1 MSHSSTRK
9 NFLLINADGALRQ
22 VIDGELTEDTL
33 ALVAAGELTCVI
45 FDTTSSPPQ
54 FATLDEE
61 GNTTWTMLALRHRSA
76 AKKVLS
82 LTSSTKLVSAV
93 YTFQERRG
101 QPASR
106 QVLKKQ
112 FKNSYEKSR

>member
-61 GNTTWTMLALRHRSA
+61 GNTTSVEEMEDEDAEDPDA
-76 AKKVLS
+76 APDDDD
-82 LTSSTKLVSAV
+82 AD
-93 YTFQERRG
+93 R
-101 QPASR
+101 AD
-106 QVLKKQ
+106 
-112 FKNSYEKSR
+112 